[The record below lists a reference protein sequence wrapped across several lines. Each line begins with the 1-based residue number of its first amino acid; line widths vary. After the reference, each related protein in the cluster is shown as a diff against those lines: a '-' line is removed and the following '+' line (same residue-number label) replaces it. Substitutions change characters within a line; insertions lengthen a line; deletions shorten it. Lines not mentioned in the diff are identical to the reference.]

1 MDMDWKAE
9 GITKADEDAL
19 FQTLITTAVDGIM
32 VIDEVGNV
40 RVYNRACEGL
50 FGYAPD
56 EVIGRNVKMLMPE
69 PYRAEH
75 DSYIE
80 RYKNTGERRII
91 GIGREVVGRRK
102 DGSTFPMYLSVGEG
116 NVGGERIFVGIIHDV
131 SDVKA
136 NVLRIQQLQN
146 ELFHSLRLNAMS
158 QLSSALAHELNQPLA
173 AVMNYMNAAK
183 RSLDMGA
190 PPDRLREM
198 LDKAASQTARAGQI
212 IRRMRDFI
220 EKKEPDRRPEDLNGV
235 VSEAI
240 ALGLVDAAD
249 SDVDVKVELAP
260 AIPPI
265 RIDRV
270 QIQQVMV
277 NLMRNAVEAV
287 QQCEQ
292 RELRVSTRLDGDFV
306 AIGVSDTGPGLPEEI
321 AARLFEPFVSTK
333 SQGLGMGLAICR
345 TIVEAHGGR
354 LWAEPNRSGGTAFRF
369 VLPVSEEAHPHD

>member
-1 MDMDWKAE
+1 MNAKFE
-9 GITKADEDAL
+9 GLSKADEDAL

-32 VIDEVGNV
+32 VIDEFGHV
-40 RVYNRACEGL
+40 RVYNRACETL
-50 FGYAPD
+50 FGYKPD

-69 PYRAEH
+69 PYRTEH
-75 DSYIE
+75 DAYIE
-80 RYKNTGERRII
+80 RYKNTGEKRII

-116 NVGGERIFVGIIHDV
+116 NVAGERIFVGIVHDV
-131 SDVKA
+131 SDVQA
-136 NVLRIQQLQN
+136 NVQRIQQLQN

-190 PPDRLREM
+190 SPDRLREM

-220 EKKEPDRRPEDLNGV
+220 EKKEPNRQPEDLNGV
-235 VSEAI
+235 VSEAL
-240 ALGLVDAAD
+240 ALGVLDAAD
-249 SDVDVKVELAP
+249 SNVDVKVDLASG
-260 AIPPI
+260 IPPI
-265 RIDRV
+265 PIDRV

-287 QQCEQ
+287 QQSEQ
-292 RELRVSTRLDGDFV
+292 RELCVTTRLDGDFAAV
-306 AIGVSDTGPGLPEEI
+306 GVSDTGPGLPEEI
-321 AARLFEPFVSTK
+321 AARLFQPFVSTK

-354 LWAEPNRSGGTAFRF
+354 LWAEPNPGGGTAFHF
-369 VLPVSEEAHPHD
+369 VLPISDEAHADG

>member
-1 MDMDWKAE
+1 MNAKFE
-9 GITKADEDAL
+9 GLSKADEDAL

-32 VIDEVGNV
+32 VIDEFGHV
-40 RVYNRACEGL
+40 RVYNRACETL
-50 FGYAPD
+50 FGYMPD

-69 PYRAEH
+69 PYRTEH
-75 DSYIE
+75 DAYIE
-80 RYKNTGERRII
+80 RYKKTGEKRII

-116 NVGGERIFVGIIHDV
+116 NVAGERIFVGIVHDV
-131 SDVKA
+131 SDVQA
-136 NVLRIQQLQN
+136 NVQRIQQLQN

-190 PPDRLREM
+190 SPDRLREM

-220 EKKEPDRRPEDLNGV
+220 EKKEPNRQPEDLNGV
-235 VSEAI
+235 VSEAL
-240 ALGLVDAAD
+240 ALGVLDAAD
-249 SDVDVKVELAP
+249 SNVDVKVDLASG
-260 AIPPI
+260 IPPI
-265 RIDRV
+265 PIDRV

-287 QQCEQ
+287 QQSEQ
-292 RELRVSTRLDGDFV
+292 RELCVTTRLDGDFAAV
-306 AIGVSDTGPGLPEEI
+306 GVSDTGPGLPEEI
-321 AARLFEPFVSTK
+321 AARLFQPFVSTK

-354 LWAEPNRSGGTAFRF
+354 LWVEPNPGGGTAFHF
-369 VLPVSEEAHPHD
+369 VLPVSDEAHADG

>member
-1 MDMDWKAE
+1 MNWKDE

-32 VIDEVGNV
+32 VIDEFGNV
-40 RVYNRACEGL
+40 RVYNRACETL
-50 FGYAPD
+50 FGYGPE
-56 EVIGRNVKMLMPE
+56 EVVGKNVKMLMPE

-75 DSYIE
+75 DAYIE
-80 RYKNTGERRII
+80 RYKNTGEKRII

-116 NVGGERIFVGIIHDV
+116 NVAGERIFVGIVHDV

-190 PPDRLREM
+190 SPDRLREM
-198 LDKAASQTARAGQI
+198 LDKAGTQTARAGQI

-220 EKKEPDRRPEDLNGV
+220 EKKEPDRQPEDLNGV

-240 ALGLVDAAD
+240 ALGLVDASD
-249 SDVDVKVELAP
+249 SDVDVKVNLAQG
-260 AIPPI
+260 IPPI
-265 RIDRV
+265 AIDRV

-277 NLMRNAVEAV
+277 NLMRNGVEAV
-287 QQCEQ
+287 QQSEK
-292 RELRVSTRLDGDFV
+292 RELRISTRLDGDFAAVGV
-306 AIGVSDTGPGLPEEI
+306 ADTGPGLPEEV
-321 AARLFEPFVSTK
+321 ASRLFQPFVSTK

-354 LWAEPNRSGGTAFRF
+354 LWAEPNTGGGTAFHF
-369 VLPVSEEAHPHD
+369 VLPVSEPAGD

>member
-1 MDMDWKAE
+1 MDGKYE

-32 VIDEVGNV
+32 VIDEFANV
-40 RVYNRACEGL
+40 RVYNRACEDL
-50 FGYAPD
+50 FGYAPE
-56 EVIGRNVKMLMPE
+56 EVIGKNVKMLMPE

-75 DSYIE
+75 DAYIG
-80 RYKNTGERRII
+80 RYKNTGEKRII

-131 SDVKA
+131 SDFKA
-136 NVLRIQQLQN
+136 NVLRIHQLQN
-146 ELFHSLRLNAMS
+146 ELFHSLRLHAAG

-183 RSLDMGA
+183 RSLDLGA

-220 EKKEPDRRPEDLNGV
+220 EKKEPDRVPEDLNSV
-235 VSEAI
+235 VSEAV
-240 ALGLVDAAD
+240 ALGFVDAAD
-249 SDVDVKVELAP
+249 SDVDVTVELSP
-260 AIPPI
+260 GIPPI
-265 RIDRV
+265 SIDRI

-277 NLMRNAVEAV
+277 NLMRNAVEAL
-287 QQCEQ
+287 QQSQ
-292 RELRVSTRLDGDFV
+292 RRELCVSTRREGEFAAV
-306 AIGVSDTGPGLPEEI
+306 SVSDTGPGLPEEI
-321 AARLFEPFVSTK
+321 VSRLFQPFVSTK

-345 TIVEAHGGR
+345 TIIEAHGGR
-354 LWAEPNRSGGTAFRF
+354 LWAEPNPGGGTVFCF
-369 VLPVSEEAHPHD
+369 VLPVSEEPQANG